1 MSTYFADTW
10 FFLAL
15 LDEGD
20 EHHSRVSQFLGERL
34 DGFVTSRWVLTET
47 ANAFAAPAF
56 RAKTATFLVA
66 LEDDPS
72 VTIVGESDEL
82 YHRGLLLYSERP
94 DKRWSL
100 TDCISFLV
108 MGDKGLREAL
118 TEDHHFAQAG
128 FTPVFA
134 QT

>member
-1 MSTYFADTW
+1 VTPRFADTY
-10 FFLAL
+10 FFVAL
-15 LDEGD
+15 LADRD
-20 EHHSRVSQFLGERL
+20 QHHARVTEFARQNPSHL
-34 DGFVTSRWVLTET
+34 TTTRWVLTEL
-47 ANAFAAPAF
+47 ANALAGSTA
-56 RAKTATFLVA
+56 RQSVATFL
-66 LEDDPS
+66 LDIEDDPA
-72 VTIVGESDEL
+72 VTIVGESDAL

-108 MGDKGLREAL
+108 MGDKALREAL